1 MNCQI
6 EYVASDS
13 DVGMPCG
20 KPAVTKCAD
29 CGAAICSDC
38 RTWCCGQS
46 FCGQCYDY
54 HMTHTCV
61 RKPVEKVLGEIRAN
75 LVSVEAAATRARRL
89 R

>member
-61 RKPVEKVLGEIRAN
+61 RKPVGNERYTFPSGGFW
-75 LVSVEAAATRARRL
+75 SFTRSS
-89 R
+89 